1 MALGETASGI
11 IVMILRQTAWLVGPG
26 LTAGV
31 LLAIAGVGYV
41 RSLLYELQPTDPLVI
56 VSAAAVVVTVTTVAA
71 LLPARRA
78 THINPVDS
86 LN

>member
-1 MALGETASGI
+1 
-11 IVMILRQTAWLVGPG
+11 
-26 LTAGV
+26 
-31 LLAIAGVGYV
+31 VGYV
-41 RSLLYELQPTDPLVI
+41 RSLLYGLQPTDPLVI